1 MSLVGR
7 TAWLVALAALVST
20 GVVFGQSVVPA
31 QAGVINYTEGDVFV
45 DGVAVK
51 VVASVFPRV
60 KAGGELRTKQ
70 GRAEVLLNPGALP
83 MIDRDFIPAYYAA
96 SSPVLKPGAVLWL
109 GEDSSVR
116 MLSTKLADTRVEM
129 LSGSMLLECA
139 DLPKG
144 TSVVVGFRGATI
156 QLRKTGLYRLDA
168 EPPTV
173 SVYRGEVGV
182 ESDAQHAT
190 LNSGKRLLL
199 NSVWQSEKF
208 DANETDMLYRWS
220 ARRAG
225 YMAKANIAAA
235 KYVMD
240 SDSRRSFS
248 YGGWFLNPWMN
259 MYTYLPCRGYYYSPF
274 GYRYYSPQ
282 TVYVV
287 YNPQPQSGGG
297 RDWRTGWT
305 PSQLGY
311 STMHQ
316 TSAGTSGVI
325 ASSPSVAT
333 SSPVSSA
340 PPASSV
346 SRDSGRAGGTGR

>member
-1 MSLVGR
+1 M
-7 TAWLVALAALVST
+7 ALAALLLT
-20 GVVFGQSVVPA
+20 GVVYGQSVIPA
-31 QAGVINYTEGDVFV
+31 QAGVINYTEGEVLV

-51 VVASVFPRV
+51 VVASIFPRV

-83 MIDRDFIPAYYAA
+83 MIDRDFIPEYYAA

-139 DLPKG
+139 DLPKA

-190 LNSGKRLLL
+190 LSSGKRLLL
-199 NSVWQSEKF
+199 NNVWQSEKF
-208 DANETDMLYRWS
+208 DAKETDMLYRWS

-240 SDSRRSFS
+240 SGRSIS

-259 MYTYLPCRGYYYSPF
+259 MYTYVPYSGYYYSPF
-274 GYRYYSPQ
+274 GCRYYSPR

-287 YNPQPQSGGG
+287 YNPPQQQYGGG

-305 PSQLGY
+305 SSELGY
-311 STMHQ
+311 STMRQ

-333 SSPVSSA
+333 SSPAASA

-346 SRDSGRAGGTGR
+346 SRDGGRAGGTGR